1 MQLKCRY
8 TQIGIL
14 KRGDSLVVS
23 VWGLMTPFKVAVSDN
38 ATIEDFS
45 KALNSC
51 LSSSCY
57 DVFLGGQP
65 KNILFSCDN
74 NRHFYSKD
82 SRKKL
87 RDLLGDTAAVGIH
100 LRSLY

>member
-1 MQLKCRY
+1 MFAEMICFE
-8 TQIGIL
+8 
-14 KRGDSLVVS
+14 RGDDLVIS
-23 VWGLMTPFKVAVSDN
+23 VWGLTIPFKVTVPDN

-45 KALNSC
+45 KALNSSI
-51 LSSSCY
+51 SSSCY
-57 DVFLGGQP
+57 DVFLSGQP

-74 NRHFYSKD
+74 NRHFFSED

-87 RDLLGDTAAVGIH
+87 RDLLGDATTVGIH